1 MSDEM
6 VSGRR
11 AARAMR
17 DADSELAA
25 APESRTPGTVGSI
38 ADGDER
44 RELRLWSGPVSVR
57 QAASSIAVDDALV
70 APTDYQTA
78 AHEVIARDV
87 IAQSQPK
94 STPRRVLG
102 VLALVIALGGVVAE
116 AAGIGVASA
125 GDDLLATVL
134 AVIAIALTALGAV
147 LGVVAIFLRRGRLSG
162 AAAAVLGILGNPL
175 LLVLVLGAL
184 ADAVSLN

>member
-1 MSDEM
+1 M
-6 VSGRR
+6 
-11 AARAMR
+11 
-17 DADSELAA
+17 
-25 APESRTPGTVGSI
+25 
-38 ADGDER
+38 
-44 RELRLWSGPVSVR
+44 
-57 QAASSIAVDDALV
+57 
-70 APTDYQTA
+70 
-78 AHEVIARDV
+78 
-87 IAQSQPK
+87 
-94 STPRRVLG
+94 
-102 VLALVIALGGVVAE
+102 LALVIALGGVVAE